1 MGHEPMTTPE
11 LAGAPAAV
19 PQSVATPLT
28 NAAIFLVVAL
38 SPGVDSRGAVRS
50 LCADLAALVRAVGF
64 RDLDGDLSCVM
75 AFGSEAWDR
84 LFGLPRPAEL
94 HKFREIRAGSRHA
107 VSTSGDLLFH
117 IRARRMDLCFEL
129 ATQITTRL
137 GPAVSPIDEVHGFRY
152 FDARDLLGFVDGTE
166 NPTGRAIIDAT
177 LIGDEDA
184 PFAGG
189 SYVIVQKYLHDLAGW
204 NALSTETQERIIGR
218 TKLSDIELDDATK
231 PSFAHSALTVIEQD
245 GQEIKILRDNMPFG
259 QASQGE
265 FGTYFI
271 GYSRSPRTIEQML
284 ENMFV
289 GRPPGNY
296 DRLLDFSR
304 AVTGNLFFVPSATF
318 LEEVSPDGPTPTE
331 PAPSPTARDG
341 SLGIGSLKGDRQN
354 E

>member
-1 MGHEPMTTPE
+1 M
-11 LAGAPAAV
+11 
-19 PQSVATPLT
+19 
-28 NAAIFLVVAL
+28 
-38 SPGVDSRGAVRS
+38 
-50 LCADLAALVRAVGF
+50 
-64 RDLDGDLSCVM
+64 
-75 AFGSEAWDR
+75 
-84 LFGLPRPAEL
+84 
-94 HKFREIRAGSRHA
+94 
-107 VSTSGDLLFH
+107 
-117 IRARRMDLCFEL
+117 
-129 ATQITTRL
+129 
-137 GPAVSPIDEVHGFRY
+137 SPIDEVHGFRY

-204 NALSTETQERIIGR
+204 NALSTEAQERIIGR

-231 PSFAHSALTVIEQD
+231 PTSAHSALTVIEED

-318 LEEVSPDGPTPTE
+318 LEEVTTDGPTPAE
-331 PAPSPTARDG
+331 PQPSPTARDG